1 MLSRTSLSPQAQRI
15 QILDLSV
22 SNRHKNSIKKK
33 KQVDMYTSIQTH
45 ADHTVQIPIIDLT
58 NIFSPSTLESTAFT
72 TQSLLDYTRKS
83 SNFIENCYSS
93 L

>member
-33 KQVDMYTSIQTH
+33 QVDMYTYIQTH